1 MDGTFGEMANDL
13 TFKSENGPVVTVFV
27 ACYNQSRFVEE
38 CLDSVRH
45 QTYPNLQ
52 VIIFDDCSKD
62 NSVSVI
68 YAWMKKHG
76 LDWEFIAH
84 KRNVGIC
91 ASLNEVLRLARGKYI
106 SMVAADDVW
115 LPDKTTRQVA
125 MMERMPEDVGVL
137 YSDAFQIDESGE
149 TLPQMFIYA
158 HRKFV
163 IPPEGFLFDVLW
175 EGNFIP
181 AMTTLI
187 RRECF
192 KHVGTYDEDLCF
204 EDWDM
209 WMRISRIFRFA
220 YDEMPAASYRIVS
233 SSAARTMS
241 EAIYR
246 STEVLRLK
254 CFFRGWLNAEQARN
268 MPLALNEAMWRLYQV
283 GSHIPL
289 LWKITLLKQDCSAR
303 TICLIVCSMCGFS
316 FARFKQILAFG
327 VALKRMIFLQAREH
341 QL

>member
-1 MDGTFGEMANDL
+1 MKLLAESYPL
-13 TFKSENGPVVTVFV
+13 VTAFV
-27 ACYNQSRFVEE
+27 GCYNQSRFVEE

-52 VIIFDDCSKD
+52 VIIFDDCSND

-68 YAWMKKHG
+68 DAWLKKHR
-76 LDWEFIAH
+76 LDWQFIPH

-91 ASLNEVLRLARGKYI
+91 ASLNEVLRLSRGKYV

-137 YSDAFQIDESGE
+137 YSEAFQIDENGE
-149 TLPQMFIYA
+149 ALPQMFIEA
-158 HRKFV
+158 HRKFD

-175 EGNFIP
+175 ERNFIP

-192 KHVGTYDEDLCF
+192 TQVGNYDEDLCF

-209 WMRISRIFRFA
+209 WMRISRTFRFA
-220 YDEMPAASYRIVS
+220 YDKTPAATYRIVS
-233 SSAARTMS
+233 SSAGRVMS
-241 EAIYR
+241 EAMCR
-246 STEVLRLK
+246 SEELFRVKYLS
-254 CFFRGWLNAEQARN
+254 RGWLNRQQAGN
-268 MPLALNEAMWRLYQV
+268 VVLTLDEAVWRLYQV
-283 GSHIPL
+283 GSPIPL
-289 LWKITLLKQDCSAR
+289 RAKLTLLKQDCSAK
-303 TICLIVCSMCGFS
+303 TICLTVCSTCGLS
-316 FARFKQILAFG
+316 FAKFKQILAFG
-327 VALKRMIFLQAREH
+327 VALKRTIFRLPTRTPTVEDDRV
-341 QL
+341 